1 MTREE
6 VPTTPSRILLVED
19 SQADA
24 FLIERE
30 LSAAWPGVRVV
41 CVRNRAGLAGRLSEA
56 RWDVVLS
63 DHELPGF
70 SGPAALALCRE
81 LAPETPFL
89 VVSGKIGEEAAV
101 AMMKA
106 GASDYIVKD
115 RLSMLVPAVEREIRE
130 ARLREEHRSL
140 EKQLMRAQ
148 RLESIGMMASGIAHD
163 LNNIFLPVTMVIG
176 LLKKRLTDEEGR
188 RYLALLESSAE
199 KGTTL
204 TRQLLTFVRG
214 EKGAGD
220 IAPVDSAEIL
230 RDTVRMIRTSFP
242 KRIAI
247 IEQVPDGLWP
257 VPGNATQFQ
266 QILLNLCINAR
277 DAMPGGGTLRIA
289 GSNACLTDDE
299 AAFLAPEGRGG
310 RHVVFSVS
318 DTGTGIPEVLLG
330 RIFDPF
336 FTTKDAGVGTGLGLS
351 TVQKI
356 AMTQGGFVDV
366 RSVCGEGSE
375 FSVYIPAAG
384 PEAIQAILPEIPADV
399 TPATGETV
407 LVVDDEQAI
416 LLLVKGILESQGY
429 SVLTA
434 TNGAEALHRFGEHHE
449 RIAAIVL
456 DFVMPVLD
464 GPETVRA
471 LRRISPGVPVVYI
484 SGSDPEQVEMHRE
497 GVQGVLAK
505 PFSVETL
512 LSLVGEVISGS
523 K

>member
-1 MTREE
+1 MTTDEASSIPGD
-6 VPTTPSRILLVED
+6 VLLVED
-19 SQADA
+19 SPADA
-24 FLIERE
+24 YLIERE
-30 LSAAWPGVRVV
+30 LSAAWPGIRVA
-41 CVRNRAGLAGRLSEA
+41 CVRSRAGLAEALAGR

-70 SGPAALALCRE
+70 SGPAALALCRK
-81 LAPETPFL
+81 LAPGTPFL

-115 RLSMLVPAVEREIRE
+115 RLSMLVPAIEREIRE

-140 EKQLMRAQ
+140 EKQFLRAQ

-176 LLKKRLTDEEGR
+176 LLKKRLVDDEGR

-199 KGTTL
+199 KGTEL
-204 TRQLLTFVRG
+204 TRQLMTFVRG
-214 EKGAGD
+214 DKGSGD
-220 IAPVDSAEIL
+220 VATVDAAEML
-230 RDTVRMIRTSFP
+230 RDAVRMIRTSFP

-247 IEQVPDGLWP
+247 VEQIPDGLWP
-257 VPGNATQFQ
+257 VSGSATQFQ
-266 QILLNLCINAR
+266 QVLLNLCINAR
-277 DAMPGGGTLRIA
+277 DAMPDGGTLRIA
-289 GSNACLTDDE
+289 GSNVRLGDEE
-299 AAFLAPEGRGG
+299 AAAFSPEARGG
-310 RHVVFSVS
+310 RYVAFSIR
-318 DTGTGIPEVLLG
+318 DTGTGIPVEIRE

-336 FTTKDAGVGTGLGLS
+336 FTTKEIGSGTGLGLS
-351 TVQKI
+351 TVLKI
-356 AMTQGGFVDV
+356 VTAQEGFVAV
-366 RSVCGEGSE
+366 RSGCGEGSE
-375 FSVYIPAAG
+375 FSVYVPAAESEAIPAPPPENVP
-384 PEAIQAILPEIPADV
+384 PEAAAS
-399 TPATGETV
+399 GRMV

-416 LLLVKGILESQGY
+416 LLLVKGILETRGY
-429 SVLTA
+429 RVVTA

-449 RIAAIVL
+449 QIAAVVL

-471 LRRISPGVPVVYI
+471 IRRISPGVPIIYI
-484 SGSDPEQVEMHRE
+484 SGSDPEQVNTHRDW
-497 GVQGVLAK
+497 VQGVLAK

-512 LSLVGEVISGS
+512 LSLVGEVIAGS